1 MIVMESECYFSHGEV
16 LMNCWEDIAVDKEKQ
31 KQIRLELFPMAMFPE
46 SHGGVGRRREDLESS
61 VTGPDEAS

>member
-1 MIVMESECYFSHGEV
+1 
-16 LMNCWEDIAVDKEKQ
+16 MNCWEDIAVDKEKQ